1 MSPPPPSSTNLQTNL
16 PYNTQTGPSQ
26 TQLMNPTASR
36 VQPNSVIMNKP
47 PPVQINQNMVQPRP
61 LNPNIRSG
69 YK

>member
-1 MSPPPPSSTNLQTNL
+1 MAPPPPTSGNLQTNL
-16 PYNTQTGPSQ
+16 PYNIQTGPSQ
-26 TQLMNPTASR
+26 TQLMNPASSR

-47 PPVQINQNMVQPRP
+47 PLIQMNQIIVQPRP